1 MKVAWQK
8 AQINPFLPT
17 YMEGYVAVR
26 ESQTIHDDIEAHVL
40 LLENQEQQFVLISL
54 DIILIDKAFGDRLRE
69 RLAQESGIASDQIM
83 VTATHTHSGPQVSTK
98 VSDQTPVN
106 QAYLNHI
113 SDTVSQTLQD
123 CLVNLKPVKVLSK
136 SVNIGDFYSNRN
148 QLDLPYNDQAQLLQF
163 VTDENDPVVTLMNFN
178 CHPTILKAD
187 NLSISAD
194 LVGSIRQYYPGDLMI
209 VLGEAG
215 DVSTRFKRQGE
226 DFAEVD
232 RVGRGIAEQ
241 LNQGLWQELVPGEFK
256 TQVVQHA
263 VKYNPTEDVFLAQ
276 AKAQLEK
283 IVAEQPDA
291 QVLLDMV
298 EKRVKQTPG
307 TLTYEATILSLGHLV
322 FVFFPSEIVF
332 ELGKVLRDSHPNL
345 ILAAYSNDFRGYA
358 VDQATYGKFGESL
371 ITEYPHGVADAF
383 VQKIA
388 EQIEVMVRD

>member
-1 MKVAWQK
+1 MKVAWKK
-8 AQINPFLPT
+8 AQINPSLPT
-17 YMEGYVAVR
+17 YMEGYVVGR

-40 LLENQEQQFVLISL
+40 LLENQGQQFVLISL

-98 VSDQTPVN
+98 LSDKTPVN

-163 VTDENDPVVTLMNFN
+163 VTYEKEPVVTVMNFN

-187 NLSISAD
+187 NLAISAD

-232 RVGRGIAEQ
+232 RVGRGIAE
-241 LNQGLWQELVPGEFK
+241 LLSQGTWQELSPNWSTAK
-256 TQVVQHA
+256 TVTHSVD
-263 VKYNPTEDVFLAQ
+263 YNPNEDVFLVQ
-276 AKAQLEK
+276 AKAQIEK
-283 IVAEQPDA
+283 AVAQQPDA
-291 QVLLDMV
+291 QVFLDMV
-298 EKRVKQTPG
+298 EKRLNQPSG
-307 TLTYEATILSLGHLV
+307 TLTYEATILSLGQLV

-332 ELGKVLRDSHPNL
+332 ELGKMLRDSHPNL
-345 ILAAYSNDFRGYA
+345 ILVAYSNDFRGYA
-358 VDQATYGKFGESL
+358 VDQSTYGKYGESL
-371 ITEYPHGVADAF
+371 ITEYPQGVADAF

-388 EQIEVMVRD
+388 EQIEVMARD